1 MIKQGHELDLWNSS
15 EQPEKKKK
23 NQQKVECQ
31 SLYVFFFSS
40 IGRIGEKKSEHSN
53 AKQFFLGPQNGRE
66 REKNFEFTEG
76 C

>member
-1 MIKQGHELDLWNSS
+1 M
-15 EQPEKKKK
+15 
-23 NQQKVECQ
+23 
-31 SLYVFFFSS
+31 FFFFPLL
-40 IGRIGEKKSEHSN
+40 GELVKKKSEHSN

>member
-40 IGRIGEKKSEHSN
+40 IGRIGEKK
-53 AKQFFLGPQNGRE
+53 K
-66 REKNFEFTEG
+66 
-76 C
+76 

>member
-15 EQPEKKKK
+15 EQPEKKKESAK
-23 NQQKVECQ
+23 SGMSKFICF
-31 SLYVFFFSS
+31 FFFSS

>member
-1 MIKQGHELDLWNSS
+1 MNS
-15 EQPEKKKK
+15 QKKKK

-31 SLYVFFFSS
+31 SLYVFFFFPLL
-40 IGRIGEKKSEHSN
+40 GELVKKKSEHSN

>member
-1 MIKQGHELDLWNSS
+1 MNS
-15 EQPEKKKK
+15 QKKKK